1 MIAIATMVAAVAAP
15 AVAQNTADKDAMIA
29 AIAAAGCRVD
39 GSNNSAILASAK
51 LSEDAAAVV
60 VQSLL
65 DSGQAKLD
73 GGVLVLTTGGCS

>member
-1 MIAIATMVAAVAAP
+1 MATMVATVAAP
-15 AVAQNTADKDAMIA
+15 AIAQNTADKAAMIS

-39 GSNNSAILASAK
+39 GSNNSAILAAAK
-51 LSEDAAAVV
+51 LSEDAAAAV

-73 GGVLVLTTGGCS
+73 GGILVLTTGGCG